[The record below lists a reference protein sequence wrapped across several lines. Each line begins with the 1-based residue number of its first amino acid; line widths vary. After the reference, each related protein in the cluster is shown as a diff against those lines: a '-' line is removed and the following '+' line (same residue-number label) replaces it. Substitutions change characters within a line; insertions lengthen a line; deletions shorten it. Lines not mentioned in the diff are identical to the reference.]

1 MEEEEEEEGQTK
13 INKTGVRG
21 VVCWDWEGYM
31 MRRGALRVGSN
42 SDGMGMIINPSM
54 RKTTI

>member
-1 MEEEEEEEGQTK
+1 MEEEEEEGKTK

-42 SDGMGMIINPSM
+42 RATAWG
-54 RKTTI
+54 